1 MSDQDRLTH
10 DTEVKRLAVASPWGI
25 VSSTLY
31 VSPIRA
37 PAPTR
42 VAHPYVATAG
52 DSSGPIAAGLEVA
65 AYWVAI
71 TRRADSAP

>member
-10 DTEVKRLAVASPWGI
+10 DTEVKRLVVASPWGI
-25 VSSTLY
+25 VPSNLY

-42 VAHPYVATAG
+42 VAHPNVATAG
-52 DSSGPIAAGLEVA
+52 DSPGPIAACLEVA
-65 AYWVAI
+65 AYRV
-71 TRRADSAP
+71 